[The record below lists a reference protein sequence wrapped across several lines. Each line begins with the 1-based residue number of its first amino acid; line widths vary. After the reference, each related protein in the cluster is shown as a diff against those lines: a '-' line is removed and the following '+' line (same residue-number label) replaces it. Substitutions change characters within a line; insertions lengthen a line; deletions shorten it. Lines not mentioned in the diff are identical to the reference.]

1 MANEKSCDSGIC
13 KKVRSP
19 SHNFSTSNEKKTAK
33 KVTTLKR
40 AEAFAVALCGRAV
53 GEEPVAVLSLLYGL
67 KHACK
72 AELTYLSRTFF
83 RVTILSTTVDIYFK
97 L

>member
-1 MANEKSCDSGIC
+1 MLVPRCAPIIRFIDCDSSIC

-33 KVTTLKR
+33 KVTLKR

-72 AELTYLSRTFF
+72 AEMTDLSRTFF
-83 RVTILSTTVDIYFK
+83 RVTT
-97 L
+97 